1 MLRFVAGTILAL
13 TLAACGQAYE
23 SSPGAA
29 TEEYAADGGAMQ
41 EMYRD
46 AAGEAAP
53 SAPPN
58 ATTPSPPQ
66 QSGGTTS
73 PVLYMAYSYGL
84 GLELPSQRLSS
95 VMDAHVTACQSAG
108 PRLCQ
113 LIGSNRSGDPE
124 SHMSG
129 YVQLRAEPQWLN
141 TFTEGLSAQ
150 VDEAGG
156 RITSRTTAS
165 EDLTRQIVDTEARL
179 RALTAL
185 RDRLQELLRSRPG
198 RLADLLEVER
208 ELARVQGE
216 IDAIQSNLVV
226 MRTRVSMSELNIQY
240 QSAPRPLGSD
250 TMEPLR
256 HAFADFLR
264 VIVGGFAAIIYII
277 AGLIPIAAVVVPLVW
292 LALRWR
298 KRRGGRFFGRKS
310 EMAPPPGPSPTSPG

>member
-1 MLRFVAGTILAL
+1 MLRFVAVTVLVLA
-13 TLAACGQAYE
+13 LAACGQADYAAAPTEE
-23 SSPGAA
+23 SSAAYGGMADMDRAQSAGETAPAAPPPPGAS
-29 TEEYAADGGAMQ
+29 T
-41 EMYRD
+41 
-46 AAGEAAP
+46 
-53 SAPPN
+53 S
-58 ATTPSPPQ
+58 PSPPQ
-66 QSGGTTS
+66 QGGGTNS

-95 VMDAHVTACQSAG
+95 VMDAHLAACQGAG

-113 LIGSNRSGDPE
+113 LIGSNRSGDPD
-124 SHMSG
+124 SQMSG
-129 YVQLRAEPQWLN
+129 YIQLRAEPQWLN

-156 RITSRTTAS
+156 RITSRTTNS

-185 RDRLQELLRSRPG
+185 RDRLQDLLRSRPG

-256 HAFADFLR
+256 QAFADFLR
-264 VIVGGFAAIIYII
+264 VIVGGFAAIIYIV
-277 AGLIPIAAVVVPLVW
+277 AGLIPIAVIVIPLIW

-298 KRRGGRFFGRKS
+298 RARGGRFLGPRKAS
-310 EMAPPPGPSPTSPG
+310 PPPEPTPPT